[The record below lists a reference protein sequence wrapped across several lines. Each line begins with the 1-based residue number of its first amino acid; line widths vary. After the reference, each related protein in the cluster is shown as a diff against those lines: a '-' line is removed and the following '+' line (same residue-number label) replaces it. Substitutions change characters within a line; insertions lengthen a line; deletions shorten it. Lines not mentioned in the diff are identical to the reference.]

1 MIGSLF
7 VLAAAVVWAAYAL
20 AQKQLLQR
28 LSSPAILLAVY
39 VAASIV
45 LLPVSRPAALLGLDG
60 LHWALL
66 LYCALNTLVAYGA
79 FAEALAHWEASRVSA
94 VLALTP
100 LLCIGCV
107 AVVHALWPEA
117 IAAER
122 VAAIGYAGAVLVVA
136 GSALVSLTGRAR

>member
-1 MIGSLF
+1 
-7 VLAAAVVWAAYAL
+7 
-20 AQKQLLQR
+20 
-28 LSSPAILLAVY
+28 
-39 VAASIV
+39 
-45 LLPVSRPAALLGLDG
+45 VSRPAALLELDG

-122 VAAIGYAGAVLVVA
+122 VAAIGYAGAVLAVA
-136 GSALVSLTGRAR
+136 GSTLVSLTGRPR